1 MSSLALSVLLSL
13 ASVIAY
19 AAGAILQEYVAS
31 TSASRAYAP
40 VDRPGWWAAVALNGT
55 GAALHVAALAYGPL
69 SVVQPL
75 GALTLVFAL
84 PMAALFVRRGSGAR
98 AWRGAL
104 LTTAGLAGLL
114 ALTDGS
120 TGVTPGSG
128 ERAVLA
134 ATAFGTV
141 ALLFLAAHGVHR
153 RVLRGVLLATA
164 AGVAFGIASVFTKT
178 VAEDWAWNAPLRHWP
193 ALVVVGV
200 LAVLGLLLSQ
210 AAYRGSGLAAPL
222 ATVTVVN
229 PVAAAAVGIALFG
242 EGFRY
247 GALGAALA
255 VVCGAVAAGGI
266 VLLTRERLG
275 GDRPGRTG
283 GGRTAGGGRSRTPAA
298 PVRGPGRKAGSH
310 ADAPGPEVGER
321 VDVGAEARAGA
332 DLEVQVRSGA
342 VAGGS

>member
-1 MSSLALSVLLSL
+1 ML
-13 ASVIAY
+13 
-19 AAGAILQEYVAS
+19 AAGAF
-31 TSASRAYAP
+31 
-40 VDRPGWWAAVALNGT
+40 
-55 GAALHVAALAYGPL
+55 GA
-69 SVVQPL
+69 
-75 GALTLVFAL
+75 
-84 PMAALFVRRGSGAR
+84 
-98 AWRGAL
+98 
-104 LTTAGLAGLL
+104 
-114 ALTDGS
+114 
-120 TGVTPGSG
+120 
-128 ERAVLA
+128 
-134 ATAFGTV
+134 V
-141 ALLFLAAHGVHR
+141 ALLFLAAHGAHR
-153 RVLRGVLLATA
+153 PVLRGVLLAAA
-164 AGVAFGIASVFTKT
+164 AGVSFGIASVFTKT
-178 VAEDWAWNAPLRHWP
+178 VAEDWAWTTPLRHWP

-229 PVAAAAVGIALFG
+229 PVAASAVGIALFG
-242 EGFRY
+242 EGFRH

-283 GGRTAGGGRSRTPAA
+283 GGPAAGGGRSGTPAA